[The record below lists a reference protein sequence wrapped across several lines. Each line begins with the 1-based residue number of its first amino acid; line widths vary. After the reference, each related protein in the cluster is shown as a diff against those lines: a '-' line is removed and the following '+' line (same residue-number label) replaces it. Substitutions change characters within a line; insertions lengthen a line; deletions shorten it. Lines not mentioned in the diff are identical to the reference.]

1 MGRLV
6 TPQKSLE
13 DMLAEYTEDLMAER
27 RTRIPEDLAAM
38 DEAERAQLVAMLAL
52 VRQLKAGHREAPAP
66 SESFL
71 HRLDSLVREEVA
83 KQVAPVSR
91 PVRDHTSAAG
101 DFRSAAGRS
110 LLTAPIL
117 QRSRRFFEALRGSTG
132 GVGWRSVGAAIAMVL
147 LGLQVLL
154 YLQVRQLEQ
163 QNQALVAR
171 LGPHS
176 PPVSLVPLGLPQGE
190 RTIAGKEAP
199 TPKTLSGDD
208 LIAGV
213 ELRVRIEQRIAELE
227 KELETTTGRDRQ
239 IAEALLRE
247 LRGLLRSSQ
256 KP

>member
-1 MGRLV
+1 
-6 TPQKSLE
+6 
-13 DMLAEYTEDLMAER
+13 MAER
-27 RTRIPEDLAAM
+27 RTRISKDIAAM
-38 DEAERAQLVAMLAL
+38 DEDERSQLVALLAL
-52 VRQLKAGHREAPAP
+52 VRHLKARHRETPAP
-66 SESFL
+66 SDSFL

-101 DFRSAAGRS
+101 DFRSVAGRS
-110 LLTAPIL
+110 LVTAPIL
-117 QRSRRFFEALRGSTG
+117 RMSRRFCEVLRGSTG
-132 GVGWRSVGAAIAMVL
+132 GVGWRSVGAAIVMVL

-190 RTIAGKEAP
+190 RTSAGKEAP
-199 TPKTLSGDD
+199 KPEARSIED
-208 LIAGV
+208 LVAGA

-227 KELETTTGRDRQ
+227 KEVETTTGRDRQ

-247 LRGLLRSSQ
+247 LRGLLRPSQ